1 MKPDR
6 VELGNTIYD
15 DGKVSVNQYFKF
27 ESHQRLDDIY
37 THLNAMPN
45 RLTYTVQ
52 TDIRNRE
59 VKVSFFCDYFEHIIL
74 HPELAFDY
82 TGSEEE

>member
-6 VELGNTIYD
+6 VELGNLIHN
-15 DGKVSVNQYFKF
+15 DGQISVNQYFKF

-37 THLNAMPN
+37 TYLEAMPN
-45 RLTYTVQ
+45 RSTYSIETNL
-52 TDIRNRE
+52 RERE